1 MSEVTAPYILQTALD
16 ALSQRAA
23 IRDQPTGERSA
34 ARAAAIL
41 EAWTGRIWVEE
52 DVWRCLMAVK
62 MAREQQGQFHLD
74 DAIDGSAYFAL
85 LGETRARLESATQ
98 PAD

>member
-1 MSEVTAPYILQTALD
+1 MTEINAGYILQTAID

-23 IRDQPTGERSA
+23 IRDQPNGERSA

-62 MAREQQGQFHLD
+62 MAREQQGKFHID
-74 DAIDGSAYFAL
+74 DCIDLAGYAGL
-85 LGETRARLESATQ
+85 LGETRARV
-98 PAD
+98 DVG

>member
-1 MSEVTAPYILQTALD
+1 MSEITAPYILQTALD

-34 ARAAAIL
+34 GRAAAIL
-41 EAWTGRIWVEE
+41 EAWTGRQWVEE

-62 MAREQQGQFHLD
+62 MAREQQGAFHVDDLLD
-74 DAIDGSAYFAL
+74 LSAYCAL
-85 LGETRARLESATQ
+85 LCETRARVECE
-98 PAD
+98 